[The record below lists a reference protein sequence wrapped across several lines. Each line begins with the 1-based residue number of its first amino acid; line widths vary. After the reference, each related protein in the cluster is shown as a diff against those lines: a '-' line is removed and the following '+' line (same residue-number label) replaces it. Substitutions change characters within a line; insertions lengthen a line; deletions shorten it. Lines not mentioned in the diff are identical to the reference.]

1 MREGPVC
8 RVLPMPDD
16 RELQRKFGTILPSLD
31 ERQRRLIAAAEARSL
46 GYGGIRRVSRASGLS
61 HAAIQR
67 AMKELDA
74 PPPPAG
80 RVRRPG
86 GGRKK
91 IRETTP
97 TILAALEELIAPE
110 TRGDPMSPLRWT
122 CKSTRQLAEALAGRG
137 FSVSHRVVG
146 ELLHHLGYSLQANA
160 KTREG
165 KQSPDRDAQ
174 FCYIN
179 KISARYLA
187 AGWPVISV
195 DTKKKELVGDFK
207 NGGREWQP
215 KGQPEEVKVHDFP
228 DPRVGK
234 AIPYGVYDLGWDLG
248 WVNVGVDHDT
258 ASFAVEGIR
267 QWWSGMGEETYPDA
281 GHLLIC
287 AAGGGS
293 NGYRVRLW
301 KVELQAFADESGL
314 EITVCHYPPG
324 TSKWNKI
331 EHRSLS
337 HITMNWRGRPLV
349 SHQVVVELIAATRT
363 ATGLEVEAR
372 LDTRSYPTKVKVT
385 KEQLERVLLE
395 RHEFHGEWNYTIK
408 PRTKERM
415 PKS

>member
-1 MREGPVC
+1 MH
-8 RVLPMPDD
+8 DD
-16 RELQRKFGTILPSLD
+16 PELQRKFASILPNLD
-31 ERQRRLIAAAEARSL
+31 ERQRRLVAAAEARSL
-46 GYGGIRRVSRASGLS
+46 GYGGIRRVSRASGIS
-61 HAAIQR
+61 HTAIRR
-67 AMKELDA
+67 ALGQLDA

-80 RVRRPG
+80 HVRWPG

-91 IRETTP
+91 VRDKSP
-97 TILAALEELIAPE
+97 TILTALEELIAPE
-110 TRGDPMSPLRWT
+110 ARGDPMSPLRWT
-122 CKSTRQLAEALAGRG
+122 CKSTRQLAEALAQKG
-137 FSVSHRVVG
+137 FAVSHRVAG
-146 ELLHHLGYSLQANA
+146 ELLHHLGYSLQANS

-174 FCYIN
+174 FRYIS
-179 KISARYLA
+179 KTSGRYIA

-215 KGQPEEVKVHDFP
+215 KGRPEEVQVHDFP
-228 DPRVGK
+228 DPRVGR

-267 QWWSGMGEETYPDA
+267 QWWSGMGQETYPGA

-287 AAGGGS
+287 ADGGGS

-314 EITVCHYPPG
+314 EVTVCHYPPG

-331 EHRSLS
+331 EHRLFS

-349 SHQVVVELIAATRT
+349 SHQVVVELIAATKT
-363 ATGLEVEAR
+363 AAGLEVEAR

-395 RHEFHGEWNYTIK
+395 RHAFHGEWNYTIK
-408 PRTKERM
+408 PRATKRIA
-415 PKS
+415 KS